1 MIFITICTSSLTEVC
16 RVVMCR
22 ALNSDIIQERHN
34 VWSWTLEHTLSCG
47 HYIHVVKHGKQLRA
61 WSVHWAHNSS
71 TTLSQQLQQI
81 DALGAWHIIQS
92 SRTQHITTDETNSFC
107 LNIWRINKII
117 HVYQERLM
125 TGYGKKA
132 LAHNSFQLYLPF
144 YFHFSVTEGKDITF
158 LYQLAAFW
166 QMPII
171 SKQLPCFLTF
181 DSP

>member
-1 MIFITICTSSLTEVC
+1 
-16 RVVMCR
+16 
-22 ALNSDIIQERHN
+22 
-34 VWSWTLEHTLSCG
+34 
-47 HYIHVVKHGKQLRA
+47 
-61 WSVHWAHNSS
+61 
-71 TTLSQQLQQI
+71 
-81 DALGAWHIIQS
+81 
-92 SRTQHITTDETNSFC
+92 
-107 LNIWRINKII
+107 
-117 HVYQERLM
+117 M

-132 LAHNSFQLYLPF
+132 LAHNSFQLYLSF